1 MSDQTAEPAALDVN
15 VEAQTIVDLLAGQVG
30 QMSIELAI
38 QRATNAKL
46 TELLAETEQA
56 RVELV
61 ARLGELPPIKRTVA
75 ALES

>member
-38 QRATNAKL
+38 QRATNARL
-46 TELLAETEQA
+46 TELIAETEQA
-56 RVELV
+56 RAEL
-61 ARLGELPPIKRTVA
+61 ARQVQVLDAGLLDATVRA
-75 ALES
+75 S